1 MFDHL
6 HRRVPSSVASTLA
19 GSLELRFPAA
29 VVHSQLYKR
38 LMQSVNASNE
48 HDRNDRADKRTRRTD
63 WINAPHT
70 CWGQGIHTYSLA
82 LRRADGEGEMERG
95 MCHVQ
100 RLQYKMKL
108 DKL

>member
-1 MFDHL
+1 M
-6 HRRVPSSVASTLA
+6 VNI
-19 GSLELRFPAA
+19 SLSRCGCSFTIIQTT
-29 VVHSQLYKR
+29 HT
-38 LMQSVNASNE
+38 QSVNASNE

-70 CWGQGIHTYSLA
+70 CWGQGIHTYLLA
-82 LRRADGEGEMERG
+82 LGPADGGGETERG